1 MSAPPT
7 RLVPHGANRQN
18 GRRQDV
24 KHVMR
29 NGVGRKPGPSLARQR
44 NAICVGRTVS
54 PVTLPPT
61 FIQRERDSGF
71 EFCPIGRV
79 GQRGLARSLSDCAA
93 SGPLRGEGSGKLGWG
108 LPAEAGVGPFGVVVR
123 APGGE
128 RGAGMMQGREQGL
141 VQEFV
146 PQTAI
151 EALDKG
157 ILGRLSG
164 RDIVPVKLAIIHE
177 LQDRVRGELGP
188 PPQEN
193 DPLDRFLIFVDH

>member
-1 MSAPPT
+1 MSFAQLGGLGNGGW
-7 RLVPHGANRQN
+7 RGAFRIAQRQ
-18 GRRQDV
+18 
-24 KHVMR
+24 
-29 NGVGRKPGPSLARQR
+29 A
-44 NAICVGRTVS
+44 
-54 PVTLPPT
+54 
-61 FIQRERDSGF
+61 
-71 EFCPIGRV
+71 
-79 GQRGLARSLSDCAA
+79 
-93 SGPLRGEGSGKLGWG
+93 PLRGEGSGKLGWG